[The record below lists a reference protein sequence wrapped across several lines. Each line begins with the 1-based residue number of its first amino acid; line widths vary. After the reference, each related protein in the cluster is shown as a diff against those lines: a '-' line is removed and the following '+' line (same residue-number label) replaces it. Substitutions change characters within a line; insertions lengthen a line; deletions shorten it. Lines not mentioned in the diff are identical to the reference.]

1 MIAIM
6 IIIMNISKVQ
16 KCITQKITSNAIMN
30 KTLVNIYQYLLN
42 KNSFKMCYVTISESI
57 LIHL

>member
-1 MIAIM
+1 MIAIV
-6 IIIMNISKVQ
+6 IIIMNISKIQ
-16 KCITQKITSNAIMN
+16 KCITQKITSNVMN
-30 KTLVNIYQYLLN
+30 KTLVNIYQYLLD